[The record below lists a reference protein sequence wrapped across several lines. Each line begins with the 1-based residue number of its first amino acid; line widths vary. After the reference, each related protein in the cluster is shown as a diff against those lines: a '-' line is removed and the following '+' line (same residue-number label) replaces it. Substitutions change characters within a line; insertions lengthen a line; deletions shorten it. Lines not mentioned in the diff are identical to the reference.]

1 MQYNLWDV
9 EIGKY
14 LGQFAT
20 EDEALAA
27 VRRAVELHGHEYA
40 GTLALGRVADDG
52 TILEPIAGQDL
63 VVRANQVIS
72 SRAIS

>member
-14 LGQFAT
+14 LGQFAS

-27 VRRAVELHGHEYA
+27 VRRVVELHGADYA
-40 GTLALGRVADDG
+40 GSLALGRVADDG
-52 TILEPIAGQDL
+52 TIMEPIAGQDL
-63 VVRANQVIS
+63 VVRANQVIAS
-72 SRAIS
+72 TAAS